1 MPSHTDPQPDQGDN
15 RVSAWSRDFLIAQI
29 VIVVIIAA
37 TLVFALT
44 SEDRGLITVT
54 SSVQGNVGPGIGIG
68 SEIIVSGTPVEC
80 PDSGGLASDCAI
92 LLSVRSELAGEA
104 ELGWS
109 ENVSVSEWQGVIVG
123 GQPARVLG
131 LNLTTAGLSGSLPGE
146 LGDLS
151 ELRLLHFYGND
162 LAGPIPPEIGRLSSL
177 DTLDLGDNQ
186 LTGPIPSELGELT
199 SLTSLDLSFN
209 QLTGTIPAQLGD
221 LERLEWL
228 VIAENDLAGS
238 VSEILDRLPN
248 LDYLSIEGNQF
259 SGCIPS
265 KLREVD
271 GFLGDMPFCD
281 DG

>member
-15 RVSAWSRDFLIAQI
+15 RVASWSRDFLVAQV
-29 VIVVIIAA
+29 VIVVIIAV

-54 SSVQGNVGPGIGIG
+54 SPVQDNVGPGIGIG
-68 SEIIVSGTPVEC
+68 SELTASGVPVGC
-80 PDSGGLASDCAI
+80 SDSGGLERDCEI
-92 LLSVRSELAGEA
+92 LLSVHSELAGET

-109 ENVSVSEWQGVIVG
+109 ENVPVSDWQGVIVR
-123 GQPARVLG
+123 GQPARVVG
-131 LNLTTAGLSGSLPGE
+131 LNLTTSGLTGVIPPE
-146 LGDLS
+146 LGEFS
-151 ELRLLHFYGND
+151 ELSLLHLYGND
-162 LAGPIPPEIGRLSSL
+162 LSGGIPPEIGRMSRL

-186 LTGPIPSELGELT
+186 LTGPIPPELGQLPA
-199 SLTSLDLSFN
+199 LTSLDLSLN
-209 QLTGTIPAQLGD
+209 QLTGEIPAQLGD

-228 VIAENDLAGS
+228 VIAENDLTGS

-248 LDYLSIEGNQF
+248 LDYVSIEGNQF

-271 GFLGDMPFCD
+271 GFLGDLPFCD
-281 DG
+281 SQ